1 MNLYDSFINKLFS
14 SNLLQIELE
23 GDIAEETDSIS
34 IPFIQIKKKPT
45 VWEIEKT
52 LTHVANNDYIKC
64 VIVKIRDLQIGLARA
79 ETIRRKIYEVRKS
92 GVKVLTYLEGSGNA
106 EYLIASASDKII
118 VPPWSTLNLIGLK
131 AEVIFLKDAFEKYDI
146 EPHFKSVGEFKSAV
160 ETFTSNKMSKAH
172 REMLDSLLGDL
183 FKQLGLSIS
192 QGRNKT
198 PSSIEKIIDNG
209 PYLPEEALSNG
220 LIDLVGYEQD
230 IYTEV
235 QKLLDKKI
243 KRIDIDR
250 YIKLLNIKDKIRSLV
265 SVFKKDA
272 FNIGLLTDTGMITPG
287 DSKGRGRSKNIGH
300 NTTIKALRE
309 VYKSNK
315 LKALVYRV
323 SSPGGSGL
331 SSDLICRELENISSK
346 MPVII
351 SMSDVA
357 ASGGY
362 LIALG
367 GSKIMADPFT
377 LTGSIGV
384 FGGKINIANFLKRF
398 GVNIE
403 SVSKGKNAMMFS
415 PTKGFSESESEKIVA
430 MMKDLYDKFITRVSE
445 ARKLTKTVT
454 EKSAKGRVWT
464 GNQAKELKLIDAFGG
479 IHDSIKLAASE
490 AKIDIKKVI
499 VRTVKKPKLFDLSML
514 GKNFGFGSIYDDYI
528 EKFNML
534 SKEDVKTLM
543 PFIINIK

>member
-1 MNLYDSFINKLFS
+1 MNLYDLFMNKLFS
-14 SNLLQIELE
+14 SNLLEIELE
-23 GDIAEETDSIS
+23 GDIPEEAETIS
-34 IPFIQIKKKPT
+34 IPFIQIKRKPT
-45 VWEIEKT
+45 VWELEKA
-52 LTHVANNDYIKC
+52 LTHVSENDYIKC
-64 VIVKIRDLQIGLARA
+64 LILKIKDLHIGLGRA
-79 ETIRRKIYEVRKS
+79 ETIRRKIYEVRTS
-92 GVKVLTYLEGSGNA
+92 GVKVLTYLEGQGNA

-131 AEVIFLKDAFEKYDI
+131 AEVVFLKDAFEKYDI

-172 REMLDSLLGDL
+172 KEMLDSLLGDL
-183 FKQLGLSIS
+183 FKQLGLCIS

-198 PSSIEKIIDNG
+198 PASVEKIIDNG
-209 PYLPEEALSNG
+209 PYLPEEAQNNG

-230 IYTEV
+230 FDSEV
-235 QKLLDKKI
+235 QKLLDQKI
-243 KRIDIDR
+243 MKIDIFR
-250 YIKLLNIKDKIRSLV
+250 YIKLLNIKDRLRSV
-265 SVFKKDA
+265 ISVFKKNT
-272 FNIGLLTDTGMITPG
+272 FNIGLLTDTGIITPG
-287 DSKGRGRSKNIGH
+287 DSKGRGKSKNIGH

-309 VYKSNK
+309 VYKSDK

-331 SSDLICRELENISSK
+331 SSDLICRELEYVSK
-346 MPVII
+346 KIPVIV

-367 GSKIMADPFT
+367 GNKIVADPFT

-398 GVNIE
+398 GINIE
-403 SVSKGKNAMMFS
+403 SVNKGKNALMFS
-415 PTKGFSESESEKIVA
+415 PTKGFSESESKKIVS
-430 MMKDLYDKFITRVSE
+430 MMKDLYDKFILRVSS
-445 ARKLTKTVT
+445 ARRLTKVTT
-454 EKSAKGRVWT
+454 EKNAKGRVWT
-464 GNQAKELKLIDAFGG
+464 GNQAKELKLIDGFGG
-479 IHDSIKLAASE
+479 IHDSVKLAASL
-490 AKIDIKKVI
+490 AKIDLKKVI
-499 VRTVKKPKLFDLSML
+499 VRTVKKPKVFDLSML
-514 GKNFGFGSIYDDYI
+514 GKNFGLGSVYDDYI

-543 PFIINIK
+543 PFVINIK